1 MIEIYDRDEKKWHSV
16 CDNPD
21 FKVQG
26 TEIEAHD
33 QFYINNRYYPTSK
46 YDWSKTKYPDSIEVS
61 NAPLAHLNGIYE
73 RDTSAP
79 NIVPVYGFDSSDK
92 NIMPEGFSS
101 AMNILQYFED
111 DFLGVEFSGK
121 FCIWSLLFDDDDA
134 DSFWVRLY
142 YCTGEDFFTKDSVT
156 WYLWED
162 GSEVS
167 FTITKKYD

>member
-1 MIEIYDRDEKKWHSV
+1 MIEVYNRDEKKWRSV

-21 FKVQG
+21 VMVQG
-26 TEIEAHD
+26 TKIEAHD

-46 YDWSKTKYPDSIEVS
+46 YDWSKTKYPDRIEVS

-73 RDTSAP
+73 WDTSAP
-79 NIVPVYGFDSSDK
+79 NAVPAYGFYSSDK

-101 AMNILQYFED
+101 AINIIQYFVD
-111 DFLGVEFSGK
+111 DFLGVEFSGT
-121 FCIWSLLFDDDDA
+121 FCIWSWLFNDDD
-134 DSFWVRLY
+134 SFGVRLY
-142 YCTGEDFFTKDSVT
+142 YCTDEDFFTKDSVT
-156 WYLWED
+156 WYLWKD